1 MKKNVLTILM
11 STAVLIMV
19 MMLGA
24 SGVAAADGPPLEC
37 TDGTFTVLPIASAG
51 GEFPRPAEEGE
62 CNSSTNWVWEYI
74 VMAGDKELQA
84 LTKLHVYIPS
94 LPPETIEVSAQ
105 HVAARGEGGVSTP
118 FGKGNYNGIVLSLT
132 PVAGASSNYLYFSF
146 CTDVNTTGTVSVL
159 FDTARS
165 ETGCATGESDF
176 QGPIGG
182 IIGPGFGP
190 SQFAV
195 LETDKRI
202 QLGDSGGTVCAKKHP
217 MTGCIKYFYSCS
229 DTNQNPEP
237 LPSQTDSPV
246 FIDGQIVD
254 MGDLEDPL
262 CREAIFAR
270 KGSPIV
276 YWGYANGKY
285 YCIGVYDPAV
295 PSWTPAP
302 CP

>member
-1 MKKNVLTILM
+1 MKIKVSTVLMIMAM
-11 STAVLIMV
+11 SVMV
-19 MMLGA
+19 AMLGVTVSSA
-24 SGVAAADGPPLEC
+24 GDGPPLEW
-37 TDGTFTVLPIASAG
+37 TDGTFTVMPIASPG

-62 CNSSTNWVWEYI
+62 CNSSTDWVWEYV
-74 VMAGDKELQA
+74 VMAGEKQLQA
-84 LTKLHVYIPS
+84 LTKIHVYIPS

-105 HVAARGEGGVSTP
+105 HVSQRGQAGVSTP
-118 FGKGNYNGIVLSLT
+118 FGNGNYNGIVLSMT
-132 PVAGASSNYLYFSF
+132 PVAGASSNYVEFSF

-159 FDTARS
+159 FDTSKS
-165 ETGCATGESDF
+165 ETGCAAFETDF
-176 QGPIGG
+176 QGPVGG

-190 SQFAV
+190 SQFAA

-202 QLGDSGGTVCAKKHP
+202 QLGDSGGVVCAKKHP
-217 MTGCIKYFYSCS
+217 RTGCIKYFYNCS

-237 LPSQTDSPV
+237 LPSQTDSPI

-285 YCIGVYDPAV
+285 YCIGVYDPAI